1 MPLVFYTLAAGQC
14 TWKSRKA
21 TCEYEAGYHLYLI
34 YHTSLSLETLSYR
47 QTNNRTGMHCR
58 TQAGSQQDF
67 KLLGHWLLTAGA
79 FNKKLKALLDFF
91 IFTVL
96 ILVTSHSHHPCC
108 LQAVLLLLELE
119 TGIFYFAEKR
129 HKGPIC
135 PPRQAPLRP
144 ASPQLPSS
152 SWTSGGGAGQGEL
165 RLHAQEAGGGHKA
178 EALRGAAVG
187 KRHRGPACC
196 PCSSSAGEPQM
207 RGRATTVGFRTKS
220 PCQRNIWIFLE
231 RGWMTSS
238 LTSAWSPRCVG
249 SVSVFLKIDFRLDPL
264 EPSSGIVSISVVIVG
279 PEPCWAHLPLSVF
292 AGQVDEGG
300 STAAV
305 ALLTLCLAI
314 RTLWC
319 LFTSHTLL
327 LHVPFWQTDTRLKLS
342 HVLKWGVIS

>member
-21 TCEYEAGYHLYLI
+21 TCEYEAGHHLYLI
-34 YHTSLSLETLSYR
+34 HHTSLSLETLSYR

-67 KLLGHWLLTAGA
+67 KLLGHWLLAAGA
-79 FNKKLKALLDFF
+79 FNKELKALLDFF
-91 IFTVL
+91 IFTVF

-144 ASPQLPSS
+144 AFPQLPSS

-178 EALRGAAVG
+178 EAPRGAAVG
-187 KRHRGPACC
+187 KRHRGPACS

-220 PCQRNIWIFLE
+220 PCQRNIWTFLE
-231 RGWMTSS
+231 RLNDFITDVGLESS
-238 LTSAWSPRCVG
+238 LRR
-249 SVSVFLKIDFRLDPL
+249 VSVRVL
-264 EPSSGIVSISVVIVG
+264 E
-279 PEPCWAHLPLSVF
+279 
-292 AGQVDEGG
+292 D
-300 STAAV
+300 
-305 ALLTLCLAI
+305 
-314 RTLWC
+314 
-319 LFTSHTLL
+319 
-327 LHVPFWQTDTRLKLS
+327 
-342 HVLKWGVIS
+342 